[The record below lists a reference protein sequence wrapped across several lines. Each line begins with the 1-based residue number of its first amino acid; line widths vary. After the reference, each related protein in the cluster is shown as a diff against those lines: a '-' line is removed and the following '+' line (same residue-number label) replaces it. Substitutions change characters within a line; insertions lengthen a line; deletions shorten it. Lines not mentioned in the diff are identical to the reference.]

1 MPESGEIG
9 EMVTRYYMIR
19 PLTITI
25 TALTINFQGRVAA
38 ARAAVAR
45 AAASPGGGSLLSLWE
60 HGALDVSHAI
70 SNA

>member
-19 PLTITI
+19 PLTI